1 MCPWWAL
8 GRGCPSILTP
18 APGSGGQKLPYLE
31 ASSAEQVRGSWLLTQ
46 GLGNLG
52 VHHSSKAP
60 IHRRSTFFTVQLSH
74 LYMTTGK
81 TLALTRQ
88 TFVDKV
94 ISLVFNMLSRLVITS
109 LSIQSLTKSQKLSVF
124 ACPLASSLAMK
135 QD

>member
-52 VHHSSKAP
+52 VQQGQHRGRHNSWGDKMSAIWRGLGGPSGAPWGHRVRDQLEGISVSKF
-60 IHRRSTFFTVQLSH
+60 S
-74 LYMTTGK
+74 
-81 TLALTRQ
+81 
-88 TFVDKV
+88 
-94 ISLVFNMLSRLVITS
+94 
-109 LSIQSLTKSQKLSVF
+109 
-124 ACPLASSLAMK
+124 
-135 QD
+135 

>member
-52 VHHSSKAP
+52 VQQGQHGGRHNSWGDKMAAIWRGLGGTGYVTNWRAFLCPSFP
-60 IHRRSTFFTVQLSH
+60 ELSFE
-74 LYMTTGK
+74 G
-81 TLALTRQ
+81 
-88 TFVDKV
+88 F
-94 ISLVFNMLSRLVITS
+94 
-109 LSIQSLTKSQKLSVF
+109 
-124 ACPLASSLAMK
+124 
-135 QD
+135 